1 MRNFLISGDPD
12 YRAVT
17 VTDDGTHIAF
27 RHAPGGKIDGNNPR
41 VIEGFHILDDT
52 AGISQR
58 SNLPDPT
65 IEGIVD
71 QFLSAM
77 SNQTLPL

>member
-27 RHAPGGKIDGNNPR
+27 RHAPGGKIDGDTAT
-41 VIEGFHILDDT
+41 VIDGFHVLSDN

-65 IEGIVD
+65 IERLVTV
-71 QFLSAM
+71 FT
-77 SNQTLPL
+77 NQTLPL